1 MDLLHAAAA
10 AAAPAMPAA
19 AAAAAAPVASHAAG
33 MVPCV
38 EVIANALGP
47 REASPKLFHS
57 LSMLHN
63 NTRAAVS
70 HRAMLVVQSRLLNIS
85 PAFVCFNNTFLNQN
99 ISNTAAAFGGFN
111 PPTPPKLKRV
121 RPQTKHRSQPA
132 TFLKQHVKQP
142 PELTEHKPVTSTK
155 TKPAAS
161 IEQSSNRSIESK
173 RQIEPSKLQIFSME
187 PPWRCRR
194 YKLANPLVSQLLN
207 IIKM

>member
-1 MDLLHAAAA
+1 
-10 AAAPAMPAA
+10 
-19 AAAAAAPVASHAAG
+19 

-47 REASPKLFHS
+47 REASPRLFHS

-85 PAFVCFNNTFLNQN
+85 PAFVCFNKTFLNQN
-99 ISNTAAAFGGFN
+99 ISNTAAASGGFN

-132 TFLKQHVKQP
+132 TFLKQHVKHP
-142 PELTEHKPVTSTK
+142 PEFTEHKPVTSTK

-161 IEQSSNRSIESK
+161 IEQSSNGAIESNL
-173 RQIEPSKLQIFSME
+173 QIEPSKLQRFLRGPRSIATGRHRPPQGGKPSSQRVSKYHMLFIKILIFHLKS
-187 PPWRCRR
+187 
-194 YKLANPLVSQLLN
+194 A
-207 IIKM
+207 